1 MKTKLFLGFMAL
13 MFIPY
18 GLYCLVDP
26 SVLAGGAGVMATSM
40 TGTIELQTMYGGLQ
54 TSIGVMC
61 LLAVFQ
67 PRFQPGALMAL
78 VFIFAGLAIVRVS
91 LGLAHG
97 EFSGYNVFA
106 MSFEAVALVLAIL
119 LQKSAQ
125 QVGDGVLNS

>member
-1 MKTKLFLGFMAL
+1 MKIKLFLGFVAL
-13 MFIPY
+13 MFISY
-18 GLYCLVDP
+18 GLYCLADP
-26 SVLAGGAGVMATSM
+26 SILAGGAGVVATTM

-67 PRFQPGALMAL
+67 PRFQAGALMAL
-78 VFIFAGLAIVRVS
+78 VFVFAGLAVVRVS

-97 EFSGYNVFA
+97 EFSGYNVLA
-106 MSFEAVALVLAIL
+106 MSFEAVALVIAIL